1 MKRQI
6 IYFTLPSILLI
17 LFAYLLQTKMLLSG
31 DVGYLLNATNQLLAG
46 GQYGREIFET
56 NPPMILYLY
65 SPVIFLT
72 NLTTINI
79 IYLLPLYITLLTT
92 ISLFC
97 SYLLLKKIFA
107 EQKIVFLMVYYM
119 LIFILFFLPAQQYG
133 QREHLLML
141 GLVPYLFSAIISLE
155 QQKIHPF
162 FALGIGLAAGL
173 GIALKPFFL
182 VTPIFIELYF
192 IWTKRNLFGWIR
204 IESIAIMLVLVL
216 YLCSVYFLQHS
227 YIKIMLP
234 LIADFYFIGTMQSWY
249 LIFSHP
255 MVLFC
260 LFIFTSYFIFIKRD
274 KYKSF
279 STVLMLAIAGM
290 TVAFLIPRTPWYYH
304 LLPALGFSCL
314 LLAYYV
320 SMFFLETSTNKI
332 ILARNSSILF
342 IATLFFFTIP
352 LPPWNKL

>member
-119 LIFILFFLPAQQYG
+119 LIFILF
-133 QREHLLML
+133 
-141 GLVPYLFSAIISLE
+141 
-155 QQKIHPF
+155 
-162 FALGIGLAAGL
+162 
-173 GIALKPFFL
+173 
-182 VTPIFIELYF
+182 
-192 IWTKRNLFGWIR
+192 
-204 IESIAIMLVLVL
+204 
-216 YLCSVYFLQHS
+216 
-227 YIKIMLP
+227 
-234 LIADFYFIGTMQSWY
+234 
-249 LIFSHP
+249 
-255 MVLFC
+255 
-260 LFIFTSYFIFIKRD
+260 
-274 KYKSF
+274 
-279 STVLMLAIAGM
+279 
-290 TVAFLIPRTPWYYH
+290 
-304 LLPALGFSCL
+304 
-314 LLAYYV
+314 
-320 SMFFLETSTNKI
+320 
-332 ILARNSSILF
+332 
-342 IATLFFFTIP
+342 
-352 LPPWNKL
+352 